1 MAKMHT
7 RAKRR
12 LKLGTHGNGIKINAI
27 KKKGAKTFK
36 TEKDAQKY
44 ASENGIASYGLKSV
58 KKEKRFQIIEKE

>member
-12 LKLGTHGNGIKINAI
+12 LKIGTHGRGSKTNVI

-44 ASENGIASYGLKSV
+44 ANEMSITSYDLKSA
-58 KKEKRFQIIEKE
+58 KKGKKFQIIEKK

>member
-1 MAKMHT
+1 MAKVHT

-12 LKLGTHGNGIKINAI
+12 LKVGTHRGSGKINGP

-44 ASENGIASYGLKSV
+44 ASENGIVSYELKSV
-58 KKEKRFQIIEKE
+58 KKEKKFQIIEKG

>member
-1 MAKMHT
+1 MAKVHT

-12 LKLGTHGNGIKINAI
+12 LKGGTHGCSGKPSGF

-44 ASENGIASYGLKSV
+44 ASENGIASYELKSV
-58 KKEKRFQIIEKE
+58 KNDKRFQIIEKE